1 MLIDA
6 ALGLANHL
14 LVSEDWAHN
23 RLKAFAGQTA
33 RLQLGALNFPLEITA
48 DGRFRTG
55 DKNATSAV
63 TITLPADAPIRAV
76 TDRASLLVSAQI
88 RGSADLAECLG
99 FVFRNLRWDVESD
112 LSQVFGD
119 IAARRLVQ
127 GGKQLA
133 AWPLAQA
140 RSVALNLAEYFT
152 EERPAIARQQDVSS
166 HCGEINRMQTQLKNL
181 EKRIGA
187 LERLEN

>member
-14 LVSEDWAHN
+14 LVSEDWARN

-76 TDRASLLVSAQI
+76 TAVSYTHLDVYKKQVQALAL
-88 RGSADLAECLG
+88 RYDSA
-99 FVFRNLRWDVESD
+99 FV
-112 LSQVFGD
+112 
-119 IAARRLVQ
+119 
-127 GGKQLA
+127 
-133 AWPLAQA
+133 
-140 RSVALNLAEYFT
+140 YT
-152 EERPAIARQQDVSS
+152 
-166 HCGEINRMQTQLKNL
+166 
-181 EKRIGA
+181 
-187 LERLEN
+187 